1 MKRRNKDDLLSQSL
15 VKAVKLGS
23 ILADVMLG
31 KIYFSH
37 TDTTKRVRKSKV
49 YQTSADRL
57 VKICSV
63 CNMTWERLKISTKK
77 RKVYQ
82 TLYYKNV
89 PKYGKEIEICNK
101 CSEEE
106 E

>member
-1 MKRRNKDDLLSQSL
+1 MNRKSREDLLSKSL
-15 VKAVKLGS
+15 VEAVKVGS

-37 TDTTKRVRKSKV
+37 TDTTKKVRKSKV
-49 YQTSADRL
+49 YQKSADRL
-57 VKICSV
+57 VKVCSV

-89 PKYGKEIEICNK
+89 PKFGKEIEICNK